1 MWIGTV
7 VGNVVSTSK
16 DESLVGSKLLIV
28 KPMSNSSANKIGL
41 IVAVDTVGAGSGERV
56 LVLQGTSARLILN
69 NKNSA
74 VDAAI
79 VGIIDSIELDERLLN
94 DAD

>member
-41 IVAVDTVGAGSGERV
+41 IVAVDTVGAGNGERV
-56 LVLQGTSARLILN
+56 LVLQGTSARLILS

-79 VGIIDSIELDERLLN
+79 VGIIDSVELDERLLH

>member
-7 VGNVVSTSK
+7 VGNVVATSK
-16 DESLVGSKLLIV
+16 DPSLVGSKLLII
-28 KPMSNSSANKIGL
+28 KPLSSSGVSRPGL
-41 IVAVDTVGAGSGERV
+41 HVAVDTVGAGNGERV
-56 LVLQGTSARLILN
+56 LVLQGASARLILP

-79 VGIIDSIELDERLLN
+79 VGIIDSMEMDERLLAC
-94 DAD
+94 DD